1 MRKTMLLA
9 VGAVAAL
16 SAIGCTRPYYRYHAG
31 VLTPATP
38 EGMACRRQ
46 CLALV
51 GTCSNYLRGDHTV
64 VVEVG
69 RWTRAYGCPGM
80 VSDCLELCPGA
91 VVDPEHPP
99 RMIPVG
105 FGDDGDD
112 GDDEGAEFAD

>member
-51 GTCSNYLRGDHTV
+51 GTCSNYLRGDHAV
-64 VVEVG
+64 IVEVG

-91 VVDPEHPP
+91 MVDPEHPP

-105 FGDDGDD
+105 FVDDGDD
-112 GDDEGAEFAD
+112 DGAEFAD

>member
-38 EGMACRRQ
+38 EGMACRRE

-51 GTCSNYLRGDHTV
+51 GQCTYYWRDDV
-64 VVEVG
+64 QVRVEVG
-69 RWTRAYGCPGM
+69 RWSQRYGCPGL

-91 VVDPEHPP
+91 MVDPEHPP
-99 RMIPVG
+99 QMIPVG
-105 FGDDGDD
+105 IEVDEPDTVDDW
-112 GDDEGAEFAD
+112 AD